1 MGITIS
7 GATGIDVGNTHI
19 SNISI
24 VNSGSVVDKAYAD
37 DLFLQASKLWVKS

>member
-24 VNSGSVVDKAYAD
+24 VNSCSVVDKAYAD
-37 DLFLQASKLWVKS
+37 DLFLQASKL